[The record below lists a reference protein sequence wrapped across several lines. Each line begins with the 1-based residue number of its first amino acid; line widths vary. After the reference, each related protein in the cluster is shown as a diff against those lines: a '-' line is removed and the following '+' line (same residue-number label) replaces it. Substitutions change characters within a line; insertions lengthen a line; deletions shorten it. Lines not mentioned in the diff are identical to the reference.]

1 MNTLTLAENGY
12 VPYFLLRFGIRQ
24 RLKRK
29 LEIESK
35 RGPNAFLDFKQT
47 LEQSAVAV
55 DVEKANEQHY
65 EVPAAFYQ
73 KALGPYLKY
82 SSGYWPE
89 GCKTIEESE
98 LRALE
103 LVAER
108 AALQDGQ
115 EILELGCGWGSFS
128 LWAASQY
135 PKSRIT
141 SVSNSHSQAEYING
155 EAKRRGITNLTVVT
169 NDINNFDTSVQ
180 HDRIVSIEM
189 FEHVRNYAV
198 LFEKLSKWLKDDGR
212 IFVHVFSHKQH
223 AYDYDSNN
231 PSEWMAQH
239 FFTGGIMPSHDLL
252 PSFDK
257 HIQMET
263 SWKLDGTHYQRTSEA
278 WLENMNR
285 HQEEIEPLFEKT
297 YGKENAKQWMWRWRL
312 FFLACAELFGYKDGS
327 EWGVSHYRF
336 KKASK

>member
-1 MNTLTLAENGY
+1 MNALTLAENGY
-12 VPYFLLRFGIRQ
+12 IPYFLLRYGIRQ

-29 LEIESK
+29 LEIEAS
-35 RGPNAFLDFKQT
+35 RGPNAFYNFKNT
-47 LEQSAVAV
+47 LQQSAVAV
-55 DVEKANEQHY
+55 DVDKANEQHY
-65 EVPAAFYQ
+65 EVPAEFYK

-89 GCKTIEESE
+89 GCSTIEESE
-98 LRALE
+98 LRSLE
-103 LVAER
+103 LVAKR
-108 AALQDGQ
+108 AELQDGQ
-115 EILELGCGWGSFS
+115 TILELGCGWGSFS
-128 LWAASQY
+128 LWAANQY
-135 PKSRIT
+135 PNSQIT
-141 SVSNSHSQAEYING
+141 SVSNSYSQAEYING
-155 EAKRRGITNLTVVT
+155 EAAKRGITNLRVVT
-169 NDINNFDTSVQ
+169 NDINNFDTDIQ

-198 LFEKLSKWLKDDGR
+198 LFEKLSKWLNDDGR

-223 AYDYDSNN
+223 AYDYDSTN
-231 PSEWMAQH
+231 PSEWMARH

-252 PSFDK
+252 PSFDR
-257 HIQMET
+257 HIQVET

-278 WLENMNR
+278 WLENMNK

-297 YGKENAKQWMWRWRL
+297 YGKEHAKQWMWRWRL

-336 KKASK
+336 KKSSK